1 MTRSENG
8 ATGREGVVEPS
19 HAETRATPPN
29 RDGERDALPK
39 FEVNVKYYTSE
50 SIVVEAATPAEALD
64 RAALGDGSWIRDSE
78 QILDTVDASAWSIWD
93 EDGNWVDDPLA
104 AWS

>member
-19 HAETRATPPN
+19 HAETRRRHQIET
-29 RDGERDALPK
+29 GENALPK

-93 EDGNWVDDPLA
+93 EDGNWVDNPLA